1 MLGLPFAIIR
11 VIVALVTGVA
21 GGVITNLFGGEKQPN
36 ANFQSVI
43 GSAAAIKQG
52 HSLKRMLSYGFYEF
66 LMDIA
71 KWLIIGILLA
81 AAMAVMIPDDFFTLY
96 LNNEPLSL
104 LAVLVASVPLYL
116 CATASVPIAVVL
128 MLKGLSPGAAL
139 VLLMAGPATNAAT
152 ITVIK
157 KVFGNKT
164 LFSYLGA
171 IIGGALL
178 FGFFI
183 NHFLPREWFSL
194 TEHAMH
200 QHEHEIIPRWLEI
213 ASALLLIGLII
224 NGYVQRWLSNQKQKR
239 TSNYSVPNTL
249 LAKPSTAKPASFSTM
264 SFVKPDNNTNYIYLN
279 VEGMTCNHCKAS
291 VENNVSALQGIK
303 SVTATPSL
311 NRVRISGENVDLKEI
326 EKTIEQLGYSYKGV
340 VKP

>member
-1 MLGLPFAIIR
+1 
-11 VIVALVTGVA
+11 
-21 GGVITNLFGGEKQPN
+21 
-36 ANFQSVI
+36 
-43 GSAAAIKQG
+43 
-52 HSLKRMLSYGFYEF
+52 MLSYGFYEF

-81 AAMAVMIPDDFFTLY
+81 AALAVIIPDDFFTLY

-116 CATASVPIAVVL
+116 CATASVPIAAVL

-164 LFSYLGA
+164 LFSYLGS

-178 FGFFI
+178 FGLII
-183 NHFLPREWFSL
+183 NHLLPREWFTL
-194 TEHAMH
+194 AEHAMHH
-200 QHEHEIIPRWLEI
+200 QHEHEMIPRWMEI
-213 ASALLLIGLII
+213 GSALLLTGLII
-224 NGYVQRWLSNQKQKR
+224 NGYVQRWRSNQKQKI
-239 TSNYSVPNTL
+239 TTVSNAPNTL
-249 LAKPSTAKPASFSTM
+249 LAKPVVTNPASFSTM
-264 SFVKPDNNTNYIYLN
+264 SFVKPDDKSSFIHLT

-291 VENNVSALQGIK
+291 VEKNVSALPGIN

-311 NRVRISGENVDLKEI
+311 NLVRISGKRIDLKEI
-326 EKTIEQLGYSYKGV
+326 EKTIEQLGYTYKGV
-340 VKP
+340 VKS